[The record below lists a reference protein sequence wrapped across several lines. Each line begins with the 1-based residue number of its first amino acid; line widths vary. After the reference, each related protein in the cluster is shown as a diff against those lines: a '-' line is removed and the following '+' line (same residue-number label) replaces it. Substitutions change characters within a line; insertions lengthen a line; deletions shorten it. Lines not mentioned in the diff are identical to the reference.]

1 MAAMASGDILAP
13 VDDILGLI
21 AARRTR
27 RPARSYPVVD
37 ALFRRLA
44 AAAHAAEA
52 IAAEDRIWDAWM
64 HHPHRAAA
72 EVLARATDD
81 IAARRYDI
89 AETRLTALLRSA
101 PGFAEAWHKRATL
114 YYLLGRDEECLHD
127 IRRTLELEPR
137 HFAAM
142 LHFAEI
148 QLAAQAGGRP
158 AEAVRL
164 ACFAALSVHPHL
176 SRAQELLAEPPTDK
190 A

>member
-1 MAAMASGDILAP
+1 
-13 VDDILGLI
+13 
-21 AARRTR
+21 
-27 RPARSYPVVD
+27 
-37 ALFRRLA
+37 
-44 AAAHAAEA
+44 
-52 IAAEDRIWDAWM
+52 
-64 HHPHRAAA
+64 
-72 EVLARATDD
+72 VLLRATDD

-101 PGFAEAWHKRATL
+101 PDFAEAWHKRATL

-148 QLAAQAGGRP
+148 HLAPNPGVRASD
-158 AEAVRL
+158 AVRL
-164 ACFAALSVHPHL
+164 ACFAALSLHPHL
-176 SRAQELLAEPPTDK
+176 SRARELLDAPTDK